1 MKKLIILFIV
11 LAAFGVKSYAQV
23 GQASARII
31 KPITI
36 AYVRTLEFGD
46 LAELGGGD
54 VTIANTSSGTSV
66 AGGAGV
72 KVVASNT
79 STSAQFT
86 VTGDKNATYAVSLP
100 ADGIAYVAATS
111 SPTTKMFLKG
121 FLTDAA
127 TKKLD
132 ASLGTQTIY
141 VGATLTVPASA
152 LVDTYTGTFAV
163 TVAYN

>member
-36 AYVRTLEFGD
+36 AYVRTLAFGD

-86 VTGDKNATYAVSLP
+86 VTGDPNATFAVSLP
-100 ADGIAYVAATS
+100 ADGVAFVQAAGTPTAKMYLKAFAT
-111 SPTTKMFLKG
+111 
-121 FLTDAA
+121 DIE
-127 TKKLD
+127 TKKL
-132 ASLGTQTIY
+132 AVVTGTQTIY

-152 LVDTYTGTFAV
+152 TVDTYSGTFAV